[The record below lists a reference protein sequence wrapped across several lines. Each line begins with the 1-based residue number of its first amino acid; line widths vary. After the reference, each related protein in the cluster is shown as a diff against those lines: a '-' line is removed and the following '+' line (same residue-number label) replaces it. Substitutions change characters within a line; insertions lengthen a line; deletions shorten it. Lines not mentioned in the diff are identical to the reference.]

1 MDLIKKISSETGLS
15 EEEILNRI
23 DEKRKQSDM
32 ISEEGAAY
40 LIAKE
45 LGISLLR
52 KQERLNIASII
63 PGMQNVDIIGRMTRI
78 AKKDFETEK
87 AKGRLANVFLSDE
100 TGTARL
106 VLWNDE
112 IEKLD
117 DLSEGDVVHIR
128 GFVKEGLLGPEIR
141 IGRYGSI
148 VKSDEQ
154 ITAVTAGRRYERSSI
169 ADLNEGDANEVKACL
184 VHVFE
189 SNPFYEVCPQCN
201 GRVKEETN
209 YKCDEHGNVEPA
221 HALVVSGIIDDGT
234 ENMRFVS
241 FGENAEKILGMK
253 TGEARK
259 AFMKKMDKKVIFE
272 NVQLGRELLFDGVVR
287 RNKLYDRLEFILN
300 NIKSVDV
307 KKEIERLLV
316 K

>member
-15 EEEILNRI
+15 EDEILNRVE
-23 DEKRKQSDM
+23 EKRKQSSH

-40 LIAKE
+40 LLAKE

-63 PGMQNVDIIGRMTRI
+63 PGMQNIDIIGKMTRI
-78 AKKDFETEK
+78 IKRDFETEK
-87 AKGRLANVFLSDE
+87 AKGRLANIYLSDE

-106 VLWNDE
+106 VLWNEE
-112 IEKLD
+112 IEKLSD
-117 DLSEGDVVHIR
+117 FLEGDVVHIR

-141 IGRYGSI
+141 LGRYGSI
-148 VKSDEQ
+148 AKSDEQ
-154 ITAVTAGRRYERSSI
+154 ITTVTTGRRYDRSSI
-169 ADLNEGDANEVKACL
+169 AELNESDANEIKACL
-184 VHVFE
+184 MHVFE
-189 SNPFYEVCPQCN
+189 SNPFYEVCSQCN
-201 GRVKEETN
+201 TRVREETN

-253 TGEARK
+253 TEEARK
-259 AFMKKMDKKVIFE
+259 AFMKKMDKAVIFE
-272 NVQLGRELLFDGVVR
+272 KVQLGRELLFDGVVR
-287 RNKLYDRLEFILN
+287 RNKLYDRLEFIVN